1 MVNIFGSWLVMA
13 CMTALHP
20 FFVSLT
26 DINYNK
32 TEKELEIIVRIFTD
46 DFENTLRKNNPGL
59 KIDVL
64 HPANQQQLNQ
74 LVSSYIQ
81 KHLQFQLNG
90 KAIQL
95 SFIGYE
101 QQAESIW
108 TYFEVK
114 QVSSVE
120 KLAITNSLLH
130 DYNTNQI
137 NMMHIKV
144 SDKEQSTKLDYPEEH
159 ALFSF

>member
-13 CMTALHP
+13 CMTVWHP

-32 TEKELEIIVRIFTD
+32 NEKELEISVRIFTD
-46 DFENTLRKNNPGL
+46 DFENILRKNNPGV

-64 HPANQQQLNQ
+64 HPTNQQQLNQ
-74 LVSSYIQ
+74 VVSTYIQ
-81 KHLQFQLNG
+81 KHLHLQLNG
-90 KAIQL
+90 SSLQL
-95 SFIGYE
+95 SFLGYE

-108 TYFEVK
+108 SYFEVK
-114 QVSSVE
+114 QVTSVE
-120 KLAITNSLLH
+120 KIAITNSILH

-137 NMMHIKV
+137 NMIHIKV
-144 SDKEQSTKLDYPEEH
+144 GDKEKSTKLDYPDEQ